1 MKRKLKTILSAT
13 LFIASI
19 VGAFFIGTVTK
30 TKTVT
35 VEVEKE
41 VIPENYIDTTSDD
54 FKENYID
61 LREIIAFEQAE
72 KCWGVYLFKED
83 GNYYYWG
90 E

>member
-1 MKRKLKTILSAT
+1 MKRKLITSA

-19 VGAFFIGTVTK
+19 MGAFFIGKSQAKTEVITQTVN
-30 TKTVT
+30 
-35 VEVEKE
+35 E

>member
-1 MKRKLKTILSAT
+1 MKRKLITSA

-72 KCWGVYLFKED
+72 KCCGVYLFKED